1 MYLSNLQSYLFGL
14 ILILFMGFVACEKS
28 IDELPTIEYGKT
40 TIIGENKS
48 INYKSLT
55 NNQLKLT
62 VEAIQNNFC
71 PKGFICLLAGYAE
84 VKIKIL
90 NQNNQNIKFSLFFG
104 DYYGHP
110 KKLAFKP
117 DTLDFNLNQK
127 AYQAILKS
135 IKNENNDK
143 ILKAEIVLL
152 EK

>member
-14 ILILFMGFVACEKS
+14 ILVFFMGFVACEKS
-28 IDELPTIEYGKT
+28 IEELPTIEFGET

-48 INYKSLT
+48 VNYKSPV

-71 PKGFICLLAGYAE
+71 PKGFNCIVAGYAE
-84 VKIKIL
+84 VKINIL
-90 NQNNQNIKFSLFFG
+90 NPNNQNIKFSLFFG
-104 DYYGHP
+104 DYYGPP
-110 KKLAFKP
+110 KKLGFKP
-117 DTLDFNLNQK
+117 DTLNFNLNQK

-135 IKNENNDK
+135 IKSENNDK